1 MLWINVHWHCFELI
15 DFFPKHRANFGRC
28 TQRWAPSP
36 VKNIILW
43 SRKVYNVLCCID
55 ENIGGNCAHD
65 CADLFPLIEIMEW
78 VKVEDKLKVLSR
90 VDKIWQLESFFCF
103 LCSPMIWNCHYFTMD
118 NVTQQMKGVTLLGN
132 ANKNDANDF
141 NAGFYHY
148 LLFVASNASKPVE
161 VIDWSEADQELK
173 TWIKQSSRLQL
184 MADQQSERIKVLN
197 HINFPCTTGT
207 HQERW
212 SMHYEE

>member
-1 MLWINVHWHCFELI
+1 
-15 DFFPKHRANFGRC
+15 
-28 TQRWAPSP
+28 
-36 VKNIILW
+36 
-43 SRKVYNVLCCID
+43 
-55 ENIGGNCAHD
+55 
-65 CADLFPLIEIMEW
+65 
-78 VKVEDKLKVLSR
+78 
-90 VDKIWQLESFFCF
+90 
-103 LCSPMIWNCHYFTMD
+103 MD

-212 SMHYEE
+212 SMHYEELVEFHSTNGHCNIYWACSLGQWVNNQRQSKKKGKLSAKRVKLLDILGFQWSQV